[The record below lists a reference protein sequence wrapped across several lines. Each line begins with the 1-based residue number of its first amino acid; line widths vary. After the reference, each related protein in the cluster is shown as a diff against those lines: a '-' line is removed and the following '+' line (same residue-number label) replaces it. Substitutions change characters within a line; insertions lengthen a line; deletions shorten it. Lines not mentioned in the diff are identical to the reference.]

1 MLGDVSQSVDYEEL
15 RAQQV
20 ASAQDEG
27 LEVMLLPHFK
37 AFRSGFPPYSGFPP
51 DSAIVTTRE
60 LHEKVALGQVA
71 EGGTP
76 VARALNI
83 LDSFIG
89 PYVPPVL
96 RPTLAFNEGTAGD
109 SIGSLFSPS
118 SPRNV

>member
-15 RAQQV
+15 RAKQV
-20 ASAQDEG
+20 ASAKDEG

-37 AFRSGFPPYSGFPP
+37 AFRCGFPP
-51 DSAIVTTRE
+51 DSAIVTPRE